1 MRLRLF
7 LIPLFVVLGAVAV
20 WAQTDPLLSLLAIFQ
35 VLQCAFLIFHVNQ

>member
-20 WAQTDPLLSLLAIFQ
+20 WAQTDPLLSQNYAVPTLYNPAQ
-35 VLQCAFLIFHVNQ
+35 AGST